1 MLEVVQHVV
10 GRAALPDGAV
20 EPQLVPDD
28 APAQLAAHV
37 VLRVERVAR
46 FDPLP
51 PQRVVDVVAL
61 EAAVGPGPEPAA
73 VELVAAGLHHGRHLH
88 AARRPLGVR
97 ARALHAHLVERLVV
111 PEGRAQAEIVDPVH
125 RVPLR
130 PGAADA
136 VRPRRRILQHHL
148 AAPDVHER
156 AHAGRHRQHA
166 HHAVARRGGELQL
179 IVRQQGAAGRRR
191 DVHDGRRAR
200 DGDRL
205 ADGGHRELD
214 VDPCREADGQ
224 PDLLPADALKS
235 RQVVLDGVGANGQRR
250 QAVLADLV
258 GDGGDLRHLQGRT
271 RGGNGHSRKDC
282 PGLIRHLTN
291 DAGHALCVHR
301 GGSKGP
307 DDADDDNPG
316 EPTQHVRLLGK
327 QARNRRYESCGA
339 PAG

>member
-88 AARRPLGVR
+88 AARRPLRVR

-111 PEGRAQAEIVDPVH
+111 PEGAAEPEVLDTVDG
-125 RVPLR
+125 VPLR
-130 PGAADA
+130 ARAADA
-136 VRPRRRILQHHL
+136 VGARRRVLQHHL

-156 AHAGRHRQHA
+156 PHAGRHGQYA
-166 HHAVARRGGELQL
+166 HHAVARGGGELEL
-179 IVRQQGAAGRRR
+179 IVGQQRAAGRRR
-191 DVHDGRRAR
+191 DVDDRRRPR

-205 ADGGHRELD
+205 ADGRDRQLH
-214 VDPCREADGQ
+214 VDPRREADGQ
-224 PDLLPADALKS
+224 PDLLPANALKS
-235 RQVVLDGVGANGQRR
+235 RQVVQDGVGANGQRR
-250 QAVLADLV
+250 QTILPHLV
-258 GDGGDLRHLQGRT
+258 GHDSDFWHL
-271 RGGNGHSRKDC
+271 
-282 PGLIRHLTN
+282 
-291 DAGHALCVHR
+291 
-301 GGSKGP
+301 
-307 DDADDDNPG
+307 
-316 EPTQHVRLLGK
+316 
-327 QARNRRYESCGA
+327 
-339 PAG
+339 